1 MSYGYSSRLVEANK
15 KADKKNL
22 GVLLGRR
29 CIACDIPVGDVAKIL
44 NVSRMTVYNW
54 FTGEH
59 TPQLGYEAAIND
71 LLDKL

>member
-15 KADKKNL
+15 KANKKNL

-29 CIACDIPVGDVAKIL
+29 CIACDISVGQVSKML

-59 TPQLGYEAAIND
+59 TPQVGYVFAIND
-71 LLDKL
+71 LIDKL